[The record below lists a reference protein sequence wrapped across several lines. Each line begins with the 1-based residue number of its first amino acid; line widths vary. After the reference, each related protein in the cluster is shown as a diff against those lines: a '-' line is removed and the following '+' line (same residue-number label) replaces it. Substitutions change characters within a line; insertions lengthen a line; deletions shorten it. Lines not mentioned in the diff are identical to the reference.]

1 MAGNVE
7 GEPIVEEN
15 MPVGVAKGGD
25 SDFEEEVVAR
35 N

>member
-1 MAGNVE
+1 MAGNLE
-7 GEPIVEEN
+7 REPIVEDN

-25 SDFEEEVVAR
+25 TDFEEEVVAR